1 MAAAL
6 TGWRMNRTSIEGEEP
21 VSFAERLAA
30 SDAFKA
36 MFREGMTLVE
46 EAAAYLDGPGREEAK
61 SLPRTESLAYAAE
74 SMRLTTRL
82 MQLASW
88 LLLQRAVNE
97 GELTLDQASAEKRKV
112 RLSHQDCAASPDVFG
127 KLPATL
133 RSLVCE
139 SLRLQARIIHLD
151 QLLYLD
157 PEAPFAPAPTSPV
170 AEQIDRLR
178 AAFC

>member
-1 MAAAL
+1 MA
-6 TGWRMNRTSIEGEEP
+6 RMNPDDEEL
-21 VSFAERLAA
+21 VSFAQRLAA

-61 SLPRTESLAYAAE
+61 ALPRSESLTYAAE

-82 MQLASW
+82 MQIASW

-97 GELTLDQASAEKRKV
+97 GELTLDEAASEKRKV
-112 RLSHQDCAASPDVFG
+112 KLSSQESAASPESFPR
-127 KLPATL
+127 LPQAL
-133 RSLVCE
+133 RDLVCE
-139 SLRLQARIIHLD
+139 SLRLQARIMHLD
-151 QLLYLD
+151 QLLYLKPD
-157 PEAPFAPAPTSPV
+157 PDLAPPAASPV
-170 AEQIDRLR
+170 EEQLNRLR